1 MMIIIYCIV
10 LLLVP
15 VKLTNVTDQT
25 VLEGSNTTFCE
36 ATGRP
41 APNTTLTR
49 VLEDG
54 SDVEVLPQGPTW
66 NFPNINR
73 TASGLY
79 RCTAKNEYETVT
91 QVFKVDV
98 ICKCVKY

>member
-1 MMIIIYCIV
+1 M
-10 LLLVP
+10 LVP
-15 VKLTNVTDQT
+15 VKLTNVTDRT
-25 VLEGSNTTFCE
+25 VLEGSNTTFCR
-36 ATGRP
+36 ATGKP
-41 APNTTLTR
+41 TPSITLTR
-49 VLEDG
+49 VLEEG
-54 SDVEVLPQGPTW
+54 SDVEVLTQWPTG

-79 RCTAKNEYETVT
+79 RCTAENEYETVT